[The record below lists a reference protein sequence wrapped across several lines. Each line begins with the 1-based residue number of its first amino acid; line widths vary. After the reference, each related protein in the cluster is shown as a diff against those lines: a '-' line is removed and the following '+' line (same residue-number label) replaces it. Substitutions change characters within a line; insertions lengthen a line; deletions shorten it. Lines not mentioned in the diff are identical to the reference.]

1 MPVELV
7 PMNKIKVLVVDDSL
21 LMQKVITDLLES
33 DPQMSVI
40 GTARNGEEALQ
51 KIPNLHPDVVT
62 LDIEMPR
69 MNGLTAVRKIMETNP
84 VPVVMISALTQRE
97 ALLTLKALEFGA
109 VDYVPKPQ
117 GQISLNMDI
126 VKDELLTKIKTA
138 ATANLI
144 RTQSEPEIQEET
156 PPVTSSEKIITIAAS
171 TGGPPALTYVL
182 SHLPSNTPPILVV
195 QHMPKG
201 VTKLFA
207 EGLNQTC
214 KFKVKEAE
222 EGDFVQEGLALVAP
236 GGFHMTVTKDGRISL
251 NQDPPVNYVRPAA
264 DVTMISAA
272 EVYGAKNVGVI
283 LTGMG
288 SDGAKG
294 IKAIK
299 DKGGTTIAQNQE
311 SCVVFGMPNVAI
323 KTGCVDIIAPLENI
337 PIEIIAACEE

>member
-1 MPVELV
+1 MY

-21 LMQKVITDLLES
+21 LMQKVLTDLLES
-33 DPQMSVI
+33 DPQLAVI

-51 KIPNLHPDVVT
+51 KIPSLHPDVVT

-117 GQISLNMDI
+117 GQISLNMDS
-126 VKDELLTKIKTA
+126 VKYEILTKIKTA
-138 ATANLI
+138 AFANVV
-144 RTQSEPEIQEET
+144 RAQAEPETHEET
-156 PPVTSSEKIITIAAS
+156 APITKSEKIITLAAS
-171 TGGPPALTYVL
+171 TGGPPAVTYVL
-182 SHLPSNTPPILVV
+182 SHLPSNVPPILLV

-207 EGLNQTC
+207 EGLNQIC

-236 GGFHMTVTKDGRISL
+236 GGFHMVVSKEGRISL

-264 DVTMISAA
+264 DVMMVSAA
-272 EVYGAKNVGVI
+272 EAYGSKNVGVV

-299 DKGGTTIAQNQE
+299 EKGGTTIAQNQE

-323 KTGCVDIIAPLENI
+323 KTGCVDVIAPLERI
-337 PIEIIAACEE
+337 PNEIIAACEE